1 MALARAVTFEG
12 VDSQHMAELSKQ
24 IENDPRPDDIPA
36 TEILMLHDE
45 AADTSLVILF
55 FENEDDYARGDAAL
69 NAMTPGD
76 TPVEERP
83 SPSTRSP
90 AHDRLTLCGG
100 MPAPLVCRRTYTN
113 GGSPSAPRQSFA
125 AARGIALANGSRWG
139 QRRPRTERRR

>member
-12 VDSQHMAELSKQ
+12 VDSQRMAELSKE

-45 AADTSLVILF
+45 GADTSLVILF

-76 TPVEERP
+76 TP
-83 SPSTRSP
+83 
-90 AHDRLTLCGG
+90 G
-100 MPAPLVCRRTYTN
+100 RRTSVTKYTVA
-113 GGSPSAPRQSFA
+113 GRMTA
-125 AARGIALANGSRWG
+125 
-139 QRRPRTERRR
+139 

>member
-12 VDSQHMAELSKQ
+12 VDSQRMAELSKE

-45 AADTSLVILF
+45 SEDTSLVVLF

-76 TPVEERP
+76 TP
-83 SPSTRSP
+83 
-90 AHDRLTLCGG
+90 G
-100 MPAPLVCRRTYTN
+100 RRTSVTKYTVA
-113 GGSPSAPRQSFA
+113 GRMTA
-125 AARGIALANGSRWG
+125 
-139 QRRPRTERRR
+139 

>member
-12 VDSQHMAELSKQ
+12 VDRDRMAELSKE

-45 AADTSLVILF
+45 AANTSLVVLF

-76 TPVEERP
+76 TP
-83 SPSTRSP
+83 
-90 AHDRLTLCGG
+90 G
-100 MPAPLVCRRTYTN
+100 RRTSVTKYTVA
-113 GGSPSAPRQSFA
+113 GRMTA
-125 AARGIALANGSRWG
+125 
-139 QRRPRTERRR
+139 

>member
-12 VDSQHMAELSKQ
+12 VDSQRMAELSKE

-45 AADTSLVILF
+45 GADTSLVVLF

-76 TPVEERP
+76 TP
-83 SPSTRSP
+83 
-90 AHDRLTLCGG
+90 G
-100 MPAPLVCRRTYTN
+100 RRTSVTKYTVA
-113 GGSPSAPRQSFA
+113 GRMTA
-125 AARGIALANGSRWG
+125 
-139 QRRPRTERRR
+139 